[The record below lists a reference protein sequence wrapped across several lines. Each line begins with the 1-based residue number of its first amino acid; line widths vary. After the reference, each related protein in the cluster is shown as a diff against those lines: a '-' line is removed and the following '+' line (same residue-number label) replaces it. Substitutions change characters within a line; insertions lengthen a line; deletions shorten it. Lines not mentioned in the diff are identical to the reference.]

1 YKALTIEDTEKHR
14 GKTFHPE
21 GFHTTYDVI
30 VSGSFADFKMAVSRM
45 RAGFL
50 GILFAALVLCASLLL
65 SAPSEQKRVSIYS
78 TAANYSLAVLDRDH
92 RDYVSL
98 LEVLEPLGTV
108 TAKADGSRWKFRY
121 NNVEAEFNA
130 GKTR

>member
-30 VSGSFADFKMAVSRM
+30 VSESFVDFKMAASHM

-50 GILFAALVLCASLLL
+50 VILITALVLCASLLL

-78 TAANYSLAVLDRDH
+78 TAANYTLSVMDRDH
-92 RDYVSL
+92 KDHLSL
-98 LEVLEPLGTV
+98 LEVLE
-108 TAKADGSRWKFRY
+108 
-121 NNVEAEFNA
+121 
-130 GKTR
+130 